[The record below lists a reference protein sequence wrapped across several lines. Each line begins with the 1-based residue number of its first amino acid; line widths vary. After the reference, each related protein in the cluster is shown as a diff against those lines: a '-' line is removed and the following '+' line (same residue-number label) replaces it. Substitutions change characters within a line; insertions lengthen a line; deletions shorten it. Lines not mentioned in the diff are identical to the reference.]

1 MLINIQEKY
10 FVIANETQGDSSE
23 TIVHLSE
30 SPGDLNETS
39 GHLHENIVHSNE
51 THFHTKKDQPN
62 RLVSHLLGDVL
73 LSQDLHR
80 MC

>member
-1 MLINIQEKY
+1 MNAIFDL
-10 FVIANETQGDSSE
+10 NENPGDSNE
-23 TIVHLSE
+23 NRVHLNE
-30 SPGDLNETS
+30 SPSDLNETS
-39 GHLHENIVHSNE
+39 GHLNENIVHSNE

-62 RLVSHLLGDVL
+62 RLVFHLLGDVL